1 MIPDWVAPFVGI
13 PWLEKGRDHE
23 GADCWGVLRLA
34 MREHFGVD
42 LPSYGED
49 YDDLTDGAKITALL
63 RQGIPS
69 GGWRQVTDP
78 REGDGVVLRIIGP
91 LELHVGLVV
100 APGLFLHALEK
111 YGGSAV
117 ERLDHPM
124 WAHRILG
131 YYRHPEVSV

>member
-1 MIPDWVAPFVGI
+1 MIPDWVTPFVGI
-13 PWLEKGRDHE
+13 PWLEKGRDRE

-34 MREHFGVD
+34 MREHYGVD

>member
-1 MIPDWVAPFVGI
+1 MIPDWVAEFVGI
-13 PWLEKGRDHE
+13 PWKVRGRDRE
-23 GADCWGVLRLA
+23 GADCWGLVRIAL
-34 MREHFGVD
+34 MEHYGIVV
-42 LPSYGED
+42 PSYDES
-49 YDDLTDGAKITALL
+49 YDDLHDGEWITALL
-63 RQGIPS
+63 RQGILS
-69 GGWRQVTDP
+69 DGWHPVTDP

-100 APGLFLHALEK
+100 APGLFLHTMEK